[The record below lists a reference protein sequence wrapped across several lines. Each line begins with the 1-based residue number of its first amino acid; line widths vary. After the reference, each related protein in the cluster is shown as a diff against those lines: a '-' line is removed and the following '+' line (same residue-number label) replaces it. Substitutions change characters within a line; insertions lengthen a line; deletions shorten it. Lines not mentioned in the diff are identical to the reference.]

1 MKCTSVVPYPRV
13 TWNQNVKGIGLG
25 DSSGLGQFGSRVWE
39 APGQW
44 MLRDAALEAYSLLR
58 QGSGRIK
65 LQEMATSVGGLI
77 NAVQPYSGT
86 VAVLGVIGE
95 EVAPPSLLTP
105 HSRRHNF
112 LAFSRPLDHQT

>member
-1 MKCTSVVPYPRV
+1 
-13 TWNQNVKGIGLG
+13 
-25 DSSGLGQFGSRVWE
+25 
-39 APGQW
+39 

-77 NAVQPYSGT
+77 SSVRPYSGT

>member
-1 MKCTSVVPYPRV
+1 
-13 TWNQNVKGIGLG
+13 
-25 DSSGLGQFGSRVWE
+25 
-39 APGQW
+39 

-77 NAVQPYSGT
+77 NSVQPYSGT

-95 EVAPPSLLTP
+95 EVAPLSLLTS

-112 LAFSRPLDHQT
+112 LAFSRPLDPKPSFQRLNFIL